1 MPCRGSR
8 SRPVLMSAMTP
19 VKIMGGR
26 LTPGPLTSGY
36 ASSVPSTRKQ
46 SYAHLDDML
55 SPRLL
60 LWVQNGRHGRLQPD
74 SNSLFKA
81 QQLVSGVPTN
91 RQRLGLFIIACS
103 AARRVGLV
111 CTSKWGVVAKGARG
125 CLASTTAS
133 AESASLGQWRKS
145 LRPPAPD
152 SVSPTSTMSHPVR
165 AGQLTEAPCGSNI

>member
-125 CLASTTAS
+125 CLASRQQAPRALLWANGKNRCDPQHQIQS
-133 AESASLGQWRKS
+133 ALPQQCHTRCELA
-145 LRPPAPD
+145 
-152 SVSPTSTMSHPVR
+152 
-165 AGQLTEAPCGSNI
+165 N